1 MMGKY
6 NISGKDLDYL
16 VDMFNWNYS
25 AYKNVTSAY
34 LSVSDSNAR
43 ELMERAKG
51 VFYNSLLDIVNILEA
66 SYE

>member
-1 MMGKY
+1 MGKY

>member
-1 MMGKY
+1 MGKY

-25 AYKNVTSAY
+25 AYKNVTSAC